1 MADVK
6 KGSDLI
12 TTMGDT
18 ENRMKKIERQLAVPR
33 RAVSSVVTEE
43 TTVSLTATPLTST
56 DSVDVVVTAQCL
68 IHVYCQMEMKHS
80 SGSFQAR
87 AYLAFDGVSSAG
99 NEILRT
105 SSSSYVLAKSSPR
118 TVVSAGGTAGEN
130 GGPIT
135 FVNTAIYAGGQLP
148 ASLAAGKHTISLVF
162 LSGGAGTAS
171 FKNRILT
178 AWVQPF

>member
-1 MADVK
+1 MADIK
-6 KGSDLI
+6 KGSDVI
-12 TTMGDT
+12 TTMSDT

-80 SGSFQAR
+80 SGSFNASV
-87 AYLAFDGVSSAG
+87 YLAFDGVITAG

-105 SSSSYVLAKSSPR
+105 SSSGYVLAKSSPR
-118 TVVSAGGTAGEN
+118 TRVSAGGAAGEN

-135 FVNTAIYAGGQLP
+135 FVSTAIYGSGGLP

-178 AWVQPF
+178 ATVQPF